1 MSKVEFKRV
10 FRRNINIVAAVV
22 IGILIAGQDIY
33 IFSQIGP
40 SFDLMKGPEGIK
52 DAQVFGN
59 MRNMVTT
66 MITHGLLIAVIYL
79 ILIQPRYVVITQSKD
94 GEIQ

>member
-1 MSKVEFKRV
+1 
-10 FRRNINIVAAVV
+10 
-22 IGILIAGQDIY
+22 
-33 IFSQIGP
+33 
-40 SFDLMKGPEGIK
+40 MKGPEGIK

-79 ILIQPRYVVITQSKD
+79 ILIQSRYVVITQSKD